1 VKDGPILGYGI
12 TGVVRMCTHKETG
25 AAFAVKTLSLKQ
37 IETAQGLEQLQE
49 ELGILMQLDHPNIV
63 KLEAVYESEDEI
75 FLIQELLTGGD
86 LFDHLD
92 AQPEE
97 HYGEAQCARLVKQIL
112 SAVRYIHSKGII
124 HRDLKLENFLFDS
137 PGPEGELKMID
148 FGLSK
153 HFKDGSKHHEPVGT
167 RYTVAP
173 EVILGDYD
181 EKVDVSTIVDLNCSH
196 CFLSVFETLLIFT
209 FLRIQQVWAIG
220 VIAYLLLSGDA
231 PFGGCYEGHESPQE
245 IRKNILT
252 ANFSFEPVEYW
263 DHVSDVGKEFI
274 SQILVANPARRPSA
288 CECQSHPWMQEW
300 INKEDAGPLSVNVQ
314 RAMEKFRGFSDIR

>member
-1 VKDGPILGYGI
+1 MGVWETVKKFNATSHFSIGLIVMGCVRSKLEVSPNKDSKHKSDIQYPGKSNVIVEDCERDSSRTVLTDLMDDLQRTPKFEQGNNCVDVVTADIAPIESIYDGVKDGPILGYGI

-37 IETAQGLEQLQE
+37 IETARGLEQLKE
-49 ELGILMQLDHPNIV
+49 ELAILMQLDHPNIV
-63 KLEAVYESEDEI
+63 KLEAVYESDEDI
-75 FLIQELLTGGD
+75 YLIQELLKGGD

-92 AQPEE
+92 AQPEL

-167 RYTVAP
+167 RYSVAP
-173 EVILGDYD
+173 EVILGNYD
-181 EKVDVSTIVDLNCSH
+181 EKVDVSTL
-196 CFLSVFETLLIFT
+196 
-209 FLRIQQVWAIG
+209 
-220 VIAYLLLSGDA
+220 
-231 PFGGCYEGHESPQE
+231 
-245 IRKNILT
+245 
-252 ANFSFEPVEYW
+252 
-263 DHVSDVGKEFI
+263 
-274 SQILVANPARRPSA
+274 
-288 CECQSHPWMQEW
+288 
-300 INKEDAGPLSVNVQ
+300 
-314 RAMEKFRGFSDIR
+314 

>member
-1 VKDGPILGYGI
+1 MGCVRSKLCVSPDKVVGSKHKSSDIQYPGKSNVIVEDCERESSRTALTDLMHDLQSAPTFERGNTCVDVVTADIAPVESIYDGVKDGPILGHGI
-12 TGVVRMCTHKETG
+12 TGLVRMCTHKETG

-37 IETAQGLEQLQE
+37 IETAQGLKQLQE

-75 FLIQELLTGGD
+75 FLIQELLKGGD

-173 EVILGDYD
+173 EVILGNYA
-181 EKVDVSTIVDLNCSH
+181 EKVDVSTL
-196 CFLSVFETLLIFT
+196 
-209 FLRIQQVWAIG
+209 
-220 VIAYLLLSGDA
+220 
-231 PFGGCYEGHESPQE
+231 
-245 IRKNILT
+245 
-252 ANFSFEPVEYW
+252 
-263 DHVSDVGKEFI
+263 
-274 SQILVANPARRPSA
+274 
-288 CECQSHPWMQEW
+288 
-300 INKEDAGPLSVNVQ
+300 
-314 RAMEKFRGFSDIR
+314 